1 MENDWYSNQEK
12 GEELVEDEK
21 EAFEIYNKA
30 ISSSESQIRKMLL
43 TEMKKNQ
50 AREFYL
56 KDKSDDTALV
66 KPKQW
71 ILYKTEEKENDR

>member
-43 TEMKKNQ
+43 TEMKKIKQENSI
-50 AREFYL
+50 L
-56 KDKSDDTALV
+56 KIS
-66 KPKQW
+66 QM
-71 ILYKTEEKENDR
+71 ILL